1 MSATFRPSPDGIR
14 NNRKRT
20 NGRRFHYAPVKLG
33 TLKVFQPETK
43 YPPQEPQ
50 PHVGIADFGAMRRGY
65 HLGSIL
71 LLSIFAGTGSLNLS
85 VGELTQWR
93 DGPILSLTKTTIN
106 AADV

>member
-1 MSATFRPSPDGIR
+1 MTVACKRISEFYLPGI
-14 NNRKRT
+14 T
-20 NGRRFHYAPVKLG
+20 TGITTADDISIPVNQG
-33 TLKVFQPETK
+33 
-43 YPPQEPQ
+43 
-50 PHVGIADFGAMRRGY
+50 D
-65 HLGSIL
+65 GSIL